1 MESKQAKELT
11 SRIFREIESATSIDK
26 LEHIK
31 NIEELKVNRMKEEKY
46 PPIKFE
52 ISYSEIKKFLD
63 NENNLLKDSSII
75 TDPLAKILYA
85 LAWKNGDL
93 QKIKHIVEGIR
104 NIDSYDEDM
113 KNDGL
118 VFYQFGKY
126 LTKKNNEPIIDQHV
140 IRAFAVRNA
149 EKYKVD
155 IDTLRRMSLLNSET
169 HRGYIKDYKCW
180 LISDDIQPSLKKEKD
195 YIYHIDQI
203 LFALGKTIKLK
214 K

>member
-1 MESKQAKELT
+1 MEAKKLVDIVFDGIKSANTKNELEKL
-11 SRIFREIESATSIDK
+11 FSIDK
-26 LEHIK
+26 LES
-31 NIEELKVNRMKEEKY
+31 NRMKKEKY

-52 ISYSEIKKFLD
+52 INYSEIKKFLD
-63 NENNLLKDSSII
+63 NENNLLKDSSLI

-85 LAWKNGDL
+85 LVWKNGDL

-104 NIDSYDEDM
+104 DIDSYDEDM

-149 EKYKVD
+149 ETYKVD

-169 HRGYIKDYKCW
+169 HRGYINDYKTW
-180 LISDDIQPSLKKEKD
+180 LISDELQSSLKKETD
-195 YIYHIDQI
+195 YIYYIDQI